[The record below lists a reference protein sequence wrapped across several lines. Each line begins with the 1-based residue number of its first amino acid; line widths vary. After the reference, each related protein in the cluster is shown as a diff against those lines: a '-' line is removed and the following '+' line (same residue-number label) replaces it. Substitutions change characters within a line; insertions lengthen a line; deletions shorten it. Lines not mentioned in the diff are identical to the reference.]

1 MKGLYCRADAADAQP
16 KFVIQ
21 ETSLPEVL
29 GSHQVRVQVKAC
41 GLSPLD
47 FKLLGDIGIQRDLI
61 PVGREVAGVVQQV
74 GPKVCFFQPEDEV
87 VGILPL
93 DASCSGLCDV
103 IDIDEHY
110 LVQKPEK
117 LSSVCVAAALRD
129 ALCAYTALHTHARM
143 AVGHTL
149 LVMDGASVR
158 KITKPL
164 DIFVT
169 LKCKDMSKPLFHYTV
184 DSFLVPVHLIH
195 VLMLPGFQCA
205 CISSSPQS
213 FGLMCI
219 QLASY
224 HGVRVLTTSHSLQK
238 HTFLEQLRPSVARVI
253 QVYNGSSDLLPI
265 VLEETGGLGVDIII
279 DSGVRLQEEEE
290 LKETKCLPHK
300 HELISALG
308 VGGHW
313 VTSHQDL
320 QLDPPDCRL
329 LHLKSASVSFLNPET
344 WTASSAQQ
352 GRYLHILK
360 DILEKMAAGV
370 LRPQPEDA
378 VSLYEATVAMET
390 VQHNQ
395 RKKAVVQL

>member
-149 LVMDGASVR
+149 LVMDGAS
-158 KITKPL
+158 
-164 DIFVT
+164 
-169 LKCKDMSKPLFHYTV
+169 
-184 DSFLVPVHLIH
+184 
-195 VLMLPGFQCA
+195 
-205 CISSSPQS
+205 S

>member
-1 MKGLYCRADAADAQP
+1 MKGLYCRAAGSDAEP

-47 FKLLGDIGIQRDLI
+47 LKVLKSHTRDLI

-74 GPKVCFFQPEDEV
+74 GPKVSFFHPEDEV

-93 DASCSGLCDV
+93 DSPCSGLCDV

-129 ALCAYTALHTHARM
+129 GLCAYTALHTHARM
-143 AVGHTL
+143 AAGQTV
-149 LVMDGASVR
+149 LVLDGAS
-158 KITKPL
+158 
-164 DIFVT
+164 
-169 LKCKDMSKPLFHYTV
+169 C
-184 DSFLVPVHLIH
+184 
-195 VLMLPGFQCA
+195 
-205 CISSSPQS
+205 

-224 HGVRVLTTSHSLQK
+224 HGVKVLTTSHSPQK
-238 HTFLEQLRPSVARVI
+238 HTFLEQLRPSVGPSRVI
-253 QVYNGSSDLLPI
+253 QVYNGSSDLLPL
-265 VLEETGGLGVDIII
+265 VLEETGGLGVDIVI
-279 DSGVRLQEEEE
+279 DSGVRLQEDKEPE
-290 LKETKCLPHK
+290 ETKLLPHK
-300 HELISALG
+300 HDIISVLG

-313 VTSHQDL
+313 VTSQQEL

-329 LHLKSASVSFLNPET
+329 LHLKSASVSFLNPEV

-360 DILEKMAAGV
+360 DIVEKMSAGV
-370 LRPQPEDA
+370 LRPQPEEA
-378 VSLYEATVAMET
+378 VPLYEATVAMET
-390 VQHNQ
+390 VQRHQ
-395 RKKAVVQL
+395 KKKAVVQL